1 MNTKT
6 AIRLGFRRFLL
17 LFVISSALVW
27 LVSEVAFQLQK
38 GQNDRAPQVLEL
50 VIPYG
55 TAAEVSAG
63 HKVPEI
69 PEEMVFVVGDMLVV
83 RNEDESDHQLG
94 PLWVPAGASASL
106 LMEKAE
112 RTAYSCSFQNTKYLG
127 LLVQEPTTLGTRL
140 AALALAAPAT
150 AMFMFVYSL
159 IIWPLTPREK
169 NKNKDDV
176 SGTVDGVLTDL

>member
-1 MNTKT
+1 MTPKT
-6 AIRLGFRRFLL
+6 AIRLGIRRFIVLL
-17 LFVISSALVW
+17 LISSALVW
-27 LVSEVAFQLQK
+27 IVSEVAFQLQK
-38 GQNDRAPQVLEL
+38 SENDRAPQVHEL

-55 TAAEVSAG
+55 TAVKVSAG
-63 HKVPEI
+63 DKVPEI

-83 RNEDESDHQLG
+83 RNEDITDHQFG

-140 AALALAAPAT
+140 SALALAAPAT
-150 AMFMFVYSL
+150 AMFLFVYSL
-159 IIWPLTPREK
+159 IIWPLTPRQK
-169 NKNKDDV
+169 NKNKEDIKTSAV
-176 SGTVDGVLTDL
+176 KVVTDQ